1 MDLRDSAS
9 DTRFRRALRASL
21 ETEVPRHGAPPP
33 PGDWAARRR
42 YDTDWQRKLHVAGFA
57 GLSWPEEYGGRG
69 AARSEQLIFY
79 EETAR
84 AGAPYIGANF
94 IGMMHGGPTLIAEGT
109 PEQKAFHLP
118 AILRGE
124 YGWCQGCS
132 EPGAGSDLA
141 ALQTRAL
148 REGDF
153 YVVEGHKIWSTR
165 AHVADYCELL
175 VRADPDASKH
185 GGLSWLI
192 LPMGE
197 PGVEVRPLETLA
209 GDSHFCEIFLNGVR
223 VPVGNRVGEENDGW
237 RVANVTLRIERG
249 TAFAQHVISMRTQ
262 LQGIATLARKREGAW
277 ADPALRGRLGAL
289 EARVGALWRL
299 TQMGVSEARRT
310 GGAALAGS
318 AVKLHYSELYQEIG
332 ELGLQLLGRGA
343 LCREDVAGLPSA
355 EMLHD
360 YLWSLQFTISGGT
373 SQVQRNIIGERVL
386 GLPREPRWE
395 PR

>member
-9 DTRFRRALRASL
+9 DARFRRALRAWL
-21 ETEVPRHGAPPP
+21 EAEVLLHGAPPAA
-33 PGDWAARRR
+33 GEWEARRR
-42 YDTDWQRKLHVAGFA
+42 YDTTWQRKLHEAGFA
-57 GLSWPEEYGGRG
+57 GLSWPVEYGGRG
-69 AARSEQLIFY
+69 AALSEQLIFY

-109 PEQKAFHLP
+109 SEQKAFHLP

-124 YGWCQGCS
+124 QVWCQGFS

-141 ALQTRAL
+141 ALETRAR
-148 REGDF
+148 REGDC
-153 YVVEGHKIWSTR
+153 YVVDGHKIWSTR
-165 AHVADYCELL
+165 AHIADYCELL
-175 VRADPDASKH
+175 VRTDPAAAKH
-185 GGLSWLI
+185 AGLSWLI
-192 LPMGE
+192 LPMHGE
-197 PGVEVRPLETLA
+197 GVEVRPLETLA
-209 GDSHFCEIFLNGVR
+209 GDSHFCEIFLDGAR
-223 VPVGNRVGEENDGW
+223 APVANRVGAENDGW

-262 LQGIATLARKREGAW
+262 LEGIATLARKRVGAW
-277 ADPALRGRLGAL
+277 GNTLLRGRLGEL
-289 EARVGALWRL
+289 EARVDALWRL

-310 GGAALAGS
+310 GSPALAGS

-343 LCREDVAGLPSA
+343 LSREDVAGLPSA

-386 GLPREPRWE
+386 GLPREPRW
-395 PR
+395 PAR